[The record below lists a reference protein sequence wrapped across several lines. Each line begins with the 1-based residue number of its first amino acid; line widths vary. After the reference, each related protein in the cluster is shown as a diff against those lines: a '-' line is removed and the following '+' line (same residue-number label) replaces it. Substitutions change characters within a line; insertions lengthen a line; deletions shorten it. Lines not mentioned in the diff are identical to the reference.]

1 MWSKPT
7 YLTSPYWNF
16 SRVFDLWKRIPAFYT
31 TMRKVG
37 PEILGKGQIDALIDE
52 EIRDVSILTQKKREM
67 KIR

>member
-1 MWSKPT
+1 
-7 YLTSPYWNF
+7 
-16 SRVFDLWKRIPAFYT
+16 
-31 TMRKVG
+31 MRKVG